1 MNCMC
6 LSLGLGPSPVG
17 LTVALL
23 AGCLVAGGLFG
34 AIISATR
41 PDIAR

>member
-6 LSLGLGPSPVG
+6 FSLGLGPSPVG
-17 LTVALL
+17 LTVAGGLVW
-23 AGCLVAGGLFG
+23 VAGGLFG

-41 PDIAR
+41 PEIAR